1 MEIGIELGY
10 IQINLNIIKEL
21 RKDVYK
27 NFNIGRL
34 VIVMKLLLVEFV
46 IVVKFYYQINDIR
59 IYGGFNQELEFC
71 RLQVFGIIC
80 VVIQYIV
87 LDF

>member
-1 MEIGIELGY
+1 MKFFMEIGIELGY

-34 VIVMKLLLVEFV
+34 VIV
-46 IVVKFYYQINDIR
+46 I
-59 IYGGFNQELEFC
+59 
-71 RLQVFGIIC
+71 
-80 VVIQYIV
+80 
-87 LDF
+87 